1 MMENVCPMEH
11 LACPRCNGAMRHWQL
26 LEGLVLAPGPAL
38 RNNASQIKT
47 HLSEWE
53 NDMAADRREELES
66 LLARQRAAFTASRP
80 EAISQRRD
88 RIRRAMALV
97 KENGEAFAKAMSADF
112 GNRSHHQS
120 MLTDIAATVGA
131 GNHALKHIDQWSKP
145 EKRKVQFPLGLM
157 GARAEVRYEPKG
169 VIGILSPWNFPV
181 QLAFGPL
188 MQVLAAGN
196 RAMIK
201 PSEFTERTS
210 ELMAEL
216 TARYFQ
222 PEEVAVVTGGP
233 DVAAAFSSLPFDHL
247 VFTGSTATGRRVM
260 QAAAENLVPVTLELG
275 GKSPVVMGR
284 SADFAKAGERIAIGK
299 MLNAGQI
306 CLAPDYF
313 IVPEDKADEAVAGV
327 THAAAAMYPRVLD
340 NDDYASIVSDRH
352 FERLQGLVEDA
363 RGKGAEVIEVNPAGE
378 DFANANQRKMPL
390 TVLRGVNDTMTVM
403 QEEIFGPV
411 LPVMTYKS
419 VDQAVDY
426 INEHDRPLGLYYF
439 GEDRSEQERV
449 LRRTI
454 SGGVT
459 TNDVVFHVS
468 MEDLPFGGVG
478 PSGMGSY
485 HAIEG
490 FREFSHARAVYHQPK
505 IDIAKL
511 GGLKP
516 PYGKA
521 TEAAA
526 GRMMK

>member
-1 MMENVCPMEH
+1 
-11 LACPRCNGAMRHWQL
+11 
-26 LEGLVLAPGPAL
+26 
-38 RNNASQIKT
+38 
-47 HLSEWE
+47 
-53 NDMAADRREELES
+53 MADDRREELEA
-66 LLARQRAAFTASRP
+66 LLTRQRTAFTASRP
-80 EAISQRRD
+80 EPMSQRKD
-88 RIRRAMALV
+88 RIRRAIALV
-97 KENGEAFAKAMSADF
+97 KDHGEELCKAMSADF
-112 GNRSHHQS
+112 GNRSVHQS

-131 GNHALKHIDQWSKP
+131 GNEALKNMDKWAKP
-145 EKRKVQFPLGLM
+145 DKRKVQFPLGLL

-181 QLAFGPL
+181 NLAFSPL

-201 PSEFTERTS
+201 PSEFTEKTS
-210 ELMAEL
+210 ALMEQL
-216 TARYFQ
+216 VSEYFV

-233 DVAAAFSSLPFDHL
+233 EVAAAFSSLPFDHL

-260 QAAAENLVPVTLELG
+260 QAAAANLVPVTLELG

-284 SADFAKAGERIAIGK
+284 SADFAKAGERIALGK
-299 MLNAGQI
+299 MMNAGQI
-306 CLAPDYF
+306 CLAPDYM
-313 IVPEDKADEAVAGV
+313 IVPEDKQDEAVAGV
-327 THAAAAMYPRVLD
+327 VNGATAMYPRLLD

-352 FERLQGLVEDA
+352 FERLQGLVADA
-363 RGKGAEVIEVNPAGE
+363 RDKGAEVIEVNPAGE

-390 TVLRGVNDTMTVM
+390 TILKNVTDSMAAM

-411 LPVMTYKS
+411 LPVMTYKA

-439 GEDRSEQERV
+439 GEDHAEQERV
-449 LRRTI
+449 LTRTV

-459 TNDVVFHVS
+459 TNDVIFHVS

-485 HAIEG
+485 HAVEG

-511 GGLKP
+511 AGMKP

-521 TEAAA
+521 TEAATA
-526 GRMMK
+526 RLMK

>member
-1 MMENVCPMEH
+1 
-11 LACPRCNGAMRHWQL
+11 
-26 LEGLVLAPGPAL
+26 
-38 RNNASQIKT
+38 
-47 HLSEWE
+47 
-53 NDMAADRREELES
+53 MADDRRAELEA

-80 EAISQRRD
+80 EALSQRKD
-88 RIRRAMALV
+88 RVRRAIALI
-97 KENGEAFAKAMSADF
+97 KDHGDAFAKAMSADF
-112 GNRSHHQS
+112 GNRSHAQS
-120 MLTDIAATVGA
+120 MLTDIATTVGA
-131 GNHALKHIDQWSKP
+131 GHYALKNIDNWAKP
-145 EKRKVQFPLGLM
+145 DKRKVQFPLGLL
-157 GARAEVRYEPKG
+157 GAKAEVRYEPKG
-169 VIGILSPWNFPV
+169 VIGILSPWNFPL

-216 TARYFQ
+216 TAQYFQ
-222 PEEVAVVTGGP
+222 PEEVAVVTGSP

-275 GKSPVVMGR
+275 GKSPVIMGR

-299 MLNAGQI
+299 MMNAGQI
-306 CLAPDYF
+306 CLAPDYL
-313 IVPEDKADEAVAGV
+313 IVPEDKQDEAVAGIIG
-327 THAAAAMYPRVLD
+327 AASAMYPRLLD

-352 FERLQGLVEDA
+352 FERLQGLVADA
-363 RGKGAEVIEVNPAGE
+363 RDKGAEVIEVNPAGE
-378 DFANANQRKMPL
+378 DFSNANQRKMPL
-390 TVLRGVNDTMTVM
+390 TILKNVRDDMTAM

-411 LPVMTYKS
+411 LPVMTYKA

-426 INEHDRPLGLYYF
+426 INDHDRPLGLYYF
-439 GEDRSEQERV
+439 GQDNAEQERV
-449 LRRTI
+449 LNRTI

-468 MEDLPFGGVG
+468 MDDLPFGGVG

-490 FREFSHARAVYHQPK
+490 FREFSHGRAVYHQPK

-511 GGLKP
+511 SGMKP
-516 PYGKA
+516 PYGK
-521 TEAAA
+521 TTDKSIE
-526 GRMMK
+526 RMMK